1 MVSRNTVVMKFFS
14 NLKQLVMVSK
24 VSLARRFGVKDRFQ

>member
-14 NLKQLVMVSK
+14 HLKHLVMVSK
-24 VSLARRFGVKDRFQ
+24 VSLAKRFGVKDWFQ